1 MVMRRVLAALIC
13 VLPLL
18 AGCARPPGATPAG
31 VPGGGVLPVPAAVP
45 VVPTPLPT
53 IGAVGDVVT
62 AAEYTVTLHALQD
75 PLADEAGSEVGTRL
89 VALDLTVTA
98 LVDDLAYS
106 PFCGTLL
113 LADSTVA
120 TARTYGP
127 EPSLTSGV
135 LAAGES
141 ARGWLAFEVYAD
153 AEIAFFSYAIPSA
166 DGGVGT
172 ALFDLRAP

>member
-1 MVMRRVLAALIC
+1 MRRILAALIC
-13 VLPLL
+13 VPLL
-18 AGCARPPGATPAG
+18 LGGCGRPADATPAG
-31 VPGGGVLPVPAAVP
+31 EPGGGGLPVPAAA
-45 VVPTPLPT
+45 PLMPIPMPT

-75 PLADEAGSEVGTRL
+75 PLVDEAGTEIGTRL
-89 VALDLTVTA
+89 VAVDLTVTA

-113 LADSTVA
+113 LADSSVA

-127 EPSLTSGV
+127 EPSLSSGV

-141 ARGWLAFEVYAD
+141 ARGWLTFEVYAD
-153 AEIAFFSYAIPSA
+153 AEVAFFSYAIPSA
-166 DGGVGT
+166 DGGAGT
-172 ALFDLRAP
+172 ALFSLSAP